1 MIPGFRWQVIILF
14 GVTHCYG
21 SVWWNNVMDPTCF
34 FVILVTSCTCPST
47 ASYTTEARK
56 RSKVTLQNWLVDTT
70 YIYIF
75 IYIIFN
81 FLSAEVKTPQT
92 LNLWICPETRG
103 PLEHTPRICVFFC
116 HGSNE
121 VYRDPVHDFGLFQFD
136 STELRFTPPTAI
148 AVAPSE
154 LQLGF
159 WNGFWWSFGSLVGY
173 HFSWFRLLWVTILL
187 ILCSWKF
194 EAWRWMKLKILLK
207 VVCHVLIFSKP
218 SETFHDTPRS
228 WGSSSEF
235 CIPKIYQNNIK
246 QHYLQQ
252 KRRILS
258 RTYVSYKSS
267 TH

>member
-1 MIPGFRWQVIILF
+1 
-14 GVTHCYG
+14 
-21 SVWWNNVMDPTCF
+21 MDPTCF
-34 FVILVTSCTCPST
+34 FVILVASCTCPST

>member
-47 ASYTTEARK
+47 ALYTTEARK
-56 RSKVTLQNWLVDTT
+56 RSKVTLQNWVVDTRQN
-70 YIYIF
+70 
-75 IYIIFN
+75 IIFN
-81 FLSAEVKTPQT
+81 FLSAEVKTPQLLICRYPQKPGGGGPWT
-92 LNLWICPETRG
+92 NTPDLCFFLPWINWGLPRSSARFWSVSIRLNGTALHSTHCDCCGTVRVATR
-103 PLEHTPRICVFFC
+103 FFK
-116 HGSNE
+116 
-121 VYRDPVHDFGLFQFD
+121 
-136 STELRFTPPTAI
+136 
-148 AVAPSE
+148 
-154 LQLGF
+154 
-159 WNGFWWSFGSLVGY
+159 
-173 HFSWFRLLWVTILL
+173 RLLVIIFLAWLVTIFCWLL

-194 EAWRWMKLKILLK
+194 EAWRWMKLEILLK
-207 VVCHVLIFSKP
+207 VVCPVLIFSKQ

-246 QHYLQQ
+246 PHYLQQ
-252 KRRILS
+252 ERRIRR